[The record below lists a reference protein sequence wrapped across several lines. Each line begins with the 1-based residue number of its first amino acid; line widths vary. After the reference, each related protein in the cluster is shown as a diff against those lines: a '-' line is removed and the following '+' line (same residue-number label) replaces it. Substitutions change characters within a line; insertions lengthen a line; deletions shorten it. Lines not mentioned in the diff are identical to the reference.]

1 MNSLIVGPHPDDEL
15 LGCGGTLLK
24 RVAQGGTVGWILM
37 TAMSIEKGWNKQQV
51 ETRDVE
57 IEQVRQGL
65 GISVDHL
72 FKLNLPATELDQ
84 FSKSSLITSMA
95 EVFKK
100 FEPNEIFLPHPGDIH
115 SDHRITF
122 DIASACTKWFRF
134 PSIKR
139 VMTYETLSE
148 TDFGFDQVT
157 SSFNPNLFVDITDYL
172 DKKIDLLSLYKS
184 EVKAHPFPRS
194 LAAVRAQ
201 AVLRGAQ
208 RGVNAAEAFALL
220 RLFE

>member
-1 MNSLIVGPHPDDEL
+1 
-15 LGCGGTLLK
+15 
-24 RVAQGGTVGWILM
+24 
-37 TAMSIEKGWNKQQV
+37 
-51 ETRDVE
+51 
-57 IEQVRQGL
+57 
-65 GISVDHL
+65 
-72 FKLNLPATELDQ
+72 
-84 FSKSSLITSMA
+84 MA

-157 SSFNPNLFVDITDYL
+157 SSFNQIYL
-172 DKKIDLLSLYKS
+172 ST
-184 EVKAHPFPRS
+184 
-194 LAAVRAQ
+194 
-201 AVLRGAQ
+201 
-208 RGVNAAEAFALL
+208 
-220 RLFE
+220 